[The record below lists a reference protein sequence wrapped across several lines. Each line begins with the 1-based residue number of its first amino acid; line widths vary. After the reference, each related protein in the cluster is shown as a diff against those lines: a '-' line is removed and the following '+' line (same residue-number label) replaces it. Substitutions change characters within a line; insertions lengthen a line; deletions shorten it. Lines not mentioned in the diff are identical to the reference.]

1 MTNIEQTTL
10 VKSSKRTGY
19 DLFEKYSYLL
29 SILFDDLRVSLG
41 QPCQWQND
49 IQAHVDLFG
58 GVQNL
63 K

>member
-1 MTNIEQTTL
+1 MTNIEQTTF
-10 VKSSKRTGY
+10 VKSSKWTGY

-29 SILFDDLRVSLG
+29 NILFDDLRVSLG
-41 QPCQWQND
+41 QPCQWKND

-58 GVQNL
+58 GVQDL